1 MVKNAIETK
10 VMILKVALGL
20 FMEKGYRDTS
30 YQDLIKKTGLSKGAI
45 YHHFKSKEDI
55 LSSVIEY
62 MAEAANQA
70 VVFKPEGLVKDTKSF
85 IKLYTDIKR
94 AQIKGAK
101 EFMGAKKLKFNKFLF
116 FFEAVNEN
124 AKLRTISVTLLK
136 QEIKFLENCFLCLK
150 KANKLPKGKDP
161 SLLAENLYYML
172 EGAGV
177 LLLLLENSE
186 KEEDWVNLYKKT
198 MEDFFKII

>member
-1 MVKNAIETK
+1 MVNTAIETRA
-10 VMILKVALGL
+10 MILKTALSL
-20 FMEKGYRDTS
+20 FMEKGYKDTS
-30 YQDLIKKTGLSKGAI
+30 YQDLVKETGLSKGAI

-55 LSSVIEY
+55 LTSVFEY
-62 MAEAANQA
+62 MSEASNQA
-70 VVFKPEGLVKDTKSF
+70 VVFKPEGIVKDVKSF

-94 AQIKGAK
+94 AQIKGFK
-101 EFMGAKKLKFNKFLF
+101 EFMGTKKLKFNKFLF

-124 AKLRTISVTLLK
+124 VKLRTISAALLR

-161 SLLAENLYYML
+161 LLLAESLYYML

-177 LLLLLENSE
+177 LMLFIENSE